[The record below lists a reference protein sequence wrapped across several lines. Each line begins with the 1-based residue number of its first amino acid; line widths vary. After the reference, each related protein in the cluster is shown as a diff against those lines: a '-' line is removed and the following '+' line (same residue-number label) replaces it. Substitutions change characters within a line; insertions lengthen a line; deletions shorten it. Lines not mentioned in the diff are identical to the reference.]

1 MHAPFKSGNF
11 AAQKGCLIMDL
22 NNKSYA
28 VVLSIFYWI
37 NLCSKRSFAVI
48 VHEDPEFASFF
59 NPDGQLVSGKP

>member
-1 MHAPFKSGNF
+1 
-11 AAQKGCLIMDL
+11 MDL

-37 NLCSKRSFAVI
+37 NLCSKRSFTVI